1 MSAYQRNKGARFER
15 LVASTM
21 AEATGL
27 DIHRTGG
34 QSRKG
39 TDAPDVEA
47 PGVWLECKVGARP
60 DALRA
65 LAQGER
71 DTDGRPVVAVCKRDR
86 YPASATMRLRTAAVL
101 WGVDT
106 VGTRDDGPVVG
117 MLFDEFLRLWA
128 GVYGEQVGAV
138 PMAKAGGK

>member
-60 DALRA
+60 SPVKAME
-65 LAQGER
+65 QGEKAS
-71 DTDGRPVVAVCKRDR
+71 DGRPAVAACKRDR
-86 YPASATMRLRTAAVL
+86 YPATATMRLRTACVL
-101 WGVDT
+101 WGVAD
-106 VGTRDDGPVVG
+106 VG
-117 MLFDEFLRLWA
+117 MRNLGPLVRMSFDEFVRMYA
-128 GVYGEQVGAV
+128 RVYGEQQ
-138 PMAKAGGK
+138 